1 MSSNISKKQL
11 KEFGYLLGIGFPLII
26 GFLIPFIFGH
36 GFRLWTLFIGI
47 PSLIISIILP
57 RFLFYPYKFW
67 MLIGKV
73 LGWINS
79 RLILG
84 LIFYLVLIPIS
95 IIMKIFRYDPLKRK
109 RNNLPS
115 YREKKEGW
123 VINLKKIF

>member
-95 IIMKIFRYDPLKRK
+95 IIMKISGYDPLKKIDK
-109 RNNLPS
+109 RVLT
-115 YREKKEGW
+115 YKEKKYNK
-123 VINLKKIF
+123 VIDLTRLF